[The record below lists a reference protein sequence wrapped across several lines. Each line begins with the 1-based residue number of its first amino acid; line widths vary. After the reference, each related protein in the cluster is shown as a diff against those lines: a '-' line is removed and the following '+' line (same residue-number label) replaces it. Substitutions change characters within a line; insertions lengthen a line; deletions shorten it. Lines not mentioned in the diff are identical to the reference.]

1 MNTAETWTRDGDTY
15 TSCSLP
21 SLPDFRFLG
30 SLDGTKYCGG
40 GLNESQTS
48 CLEFCQGSW
57 KVSDSDFSPRLYH
70 TSWRTED
77 GVYLMGGEV
86 GYTENPGGALVRNG
100 LTTTFI
106 GDDGTISRG
115 FDLDEYTR

>member
-21 SLPDFRFLG
+21 SLPDSRYQG
-30 SLDGTKYCGG
+30 ILDGTKYCGG
-40 GLNESQTS
+40 GLNVSQTS

-57 KVSDSDFSPRLYH
+57 IESDNNFSPRLYH
-70 TSWRTED
+70 TSWRPD
-77 GVYLMGGEV
+77 NAAGVYLMGG
-86 GYTENPGGALVRNG
+86 GGGNG

-106 GDDGTISRG
+106 SDDGTVRVG
-115 FDLDEYTR
+115 FDLEIFTM